1 MHKCLKITFSA
12 DFPDGFL
19 HDVVQKAA
27 QSLELEGTVQVV
39 SVNNKARIVVC
50 GPKEKVD
57 EFLDIIHKGTAKYV
71 PEEVEI
77 EAFVKDKDY
86 RGVFRVIE

>member
-1 MHKCLKITFSA
+1 MHKCLKITFNA

-50 GPKEKVD
+50 APKRR
-57 EFLDIIHKGTAKYV
+57 LMNS
-71 PEEVEI
+71 
-77 EAFVKDKDY
+77 
-86 RGVFRVIE
+86 

>member
-1 MHKCLKITFSA
+1 MHKCLKITFTA

-19 HDVVQKAA
+19 QDVVQKNA
-27 QSLELEGTVQVV
+27 QKLDLEGTVQVV

-50 GPKEKVD
+50 GPKDKVD
-57 EFLDIIHKGTAKYV
+57 QFLDVIHKGTAKYV

>member
-1 MHKCLKITFSA
+1 M
-12 DFPDGFL
+12 
-19 HDVVQKAA
+19 
-27 QSLELEGTVQVV
+27 V

-57 EFLDIIHKGTAKYV
+57 EFLDIVHKGTAKYV

>member
-27 QSLELEGTVQVV
+27 QNLRTG
-39 SVNNKARIVVC
+39 RH
-50 GPKEKVD
+50 GPGGECQ
-57 EFLDIIHKGTAKYV
+57 
-71 PEEVEI
+71 
-77 EAFVKDKDY
+77 
-86 RGVFRVIE
+86 